1 MRKIKYMS
9 LLLPL
14 IILFGCEDFLNEEPE
29 NSVTNGNFWK
39 TGQDVE
45 SAVYGMQREFR
56 NVFGNVT
63 LLYRD
68 RGLPFDYMNPQW
80 SRASNGTPSW
90 KGTDGQLNWV
100 GLYRLIANCNLIL
113 DNIGLASL
121 PGDRHDFYRGQ
132 ALCTRAYT
140 YFYILKTWG
149 DAPLVKESVDVGEKA
164 RSKWQD
170 LADFAIADLKEA
182 TRLLPVATN
191 LKNED
196 GATITSKQVPSKG
209 TAWAILAHVYAWKA
223 ALNNEP
229 DLNKLA
235 IEACDSVIGD
245 RSYQLAD
252 NAKDICEKVL
262 LGNSDEGILE
272 LDFRNTSGQDLR
284 AAGSYAA
291 EFFQKYPV
299 VPLTTPS
306 TRRTFLRLNNATAMA
321 LFSDL
326 NDERR
331 KEYFYELDYMAT
343 QPTSVTQ
350 GAAYIQK
357 WRGAIAY
364 EDGPQVG
371 QLKNWE
377 DNEILLRLADIILL
391 RAELKANTGDLNG
404 AIFDLN
410 TIRNRAKAHEY
421 SADEGDL
428 KKVIALEREKELFL
442 ETPNLRYYDIV
453 RNGTFREKLLGKYKT
468 LTDRD
473 VADGALYI
481 PVGNSAFT
489 DNTLM
494 KQTPYWARNGYA
506 Y

>member
-1 MRKIKYMS
+1 
-9 LLLPL
+9 
-14 IILFGCEDFLNEEPE
+14 
-29 NSVTNGNFWK
+29 
-39 TGQDVE
+39 
-45 SAVYGMQREFR
+45 
-56 NVFGNVT
+56 
-63 LLYRD
+63 
-68 RGLPFDYMNPQW
+68 
-80 SRASNGTPSW
+80 
-90 KGTDGQLNWV
+90 
-100 GLYRLIANCNLIL
+100 
-113 DNIGLASL
+113 
-121 PGDRHDFYRGQ
+121 
-132 ALCTRAYT
+132 
-140 YFYILKTWG
+140 
-149 DAPLVKESVDVGEKA
+149 
-164 RSKWQD
+164 
-170 LADFAIADLKEA
+170 
-182 TRLLPVATN
+182 
-191 LKNED
+191 
-196 GATITSKQVPSKG
+196 
-209 TAWAILAHVYAWKA
+209 
-223 ALNNEP
+223 
-229 DLNKLA
+229 
-235 IEACDSVIGD
+235 
-245 RSYQLAD
+245 
-252 NAKDICEKVL
+252 
-262 LGNSDEGILE
+262 
-272 LDFRNTSGQDLR
+272 
-284 AAGSYAA
+284 
-291 EFFQKYPV
+291 
-299 VPLTTPS
+299 
-306 TRRTFLRLNNATAMA
+306 MA

-428 KKVIALEREKELFL
+428 KKVIALEREKDLFL